1 MQQNSRETYPYQT
14 EEKEIDF
21 RKLAKSLI
29 ERIRF
34 IFGFTGFVTLL
45 AIVYVLLL
53 PPPSISYIAT
63 TSFTKPSKSSFILNN
78 VKIPSVTRES
88 IYSSFLD
95 NIIIESLQKKVFTEG
110 DYLSRLNKQNEL
122 VGDVDENISGFLN
135 SASLEIN
142 GALST
147 FSIQGTNA
155 KILTDFLNELV
166 IEANNKTVNEIK
178 SINKQKIAFSLD
190 EIATQVRE
198 INDQIEESK
207 LKAKE
212 EDAQKIKEINDQING
227 ARYKAEQGRLNEIVR
242 LTDFAKLAR
251 SLGIIETNFTNSDTT
266 LIVAPYWY
274 LHGERALLEEIKI
287 LENRVNNDPF
297 IPLLVTLNNRLIEV
311 QNNKTLKTLEEYQID
326 SLFFDRINKLDKEKY
341 KLESNAL
348 SLDSSV
354 INAIQLVQSASAKQ
368 IPIKPIKSRKKLIV
382 VMTFFGGF
390 MSSIL
395 LVLLMN
401 LLKEDET
408 EPTTKNK

>member
-1 MQQNSRETYPYQT
+1 MQQSNQETYYDQAD
-14 EEKEIDF
+14 EIDL
-21 RKLAKSLI
+21 RKLAKSLK
-29 ERIRF
+29 ERRWF

-63 TSFTKPSKSSFILNN
+63 TSFTKPSKSSFSLNN
-78 VKIPSVTRES
+78 DKIPSVTRES

-212 EDAQKIKEINDQING
+212 QDAREIQEINDQINR
-227 ARYKAEQGRLNEIVR
+227 ARYKAEQGRLNKIVR

-251 SLGIIETNFTNSDTT
+251 SLGIIETNFTNSDTILFT
-266 LIVAPYWY
+266 EILAPYWY

-287 LENRVNNDPF
+287 LENRANNDPF
-297 IPLLVTLNNRLIEV
+297 IPELVALNNKLNEV
-311 QNNKTLKTLEEYQID
+311 QNNKTLKALEEHQDDDTSYSSFFS
-326 SLFFDRINKLDKEKY
+326 SLNALDKEKL
-341 KLESNAL
+341 KLES
-348 SLDSSV
+348 SIIDLDSRT
-354 INAIQLVQSASAKQ
+354 INAVQVIKSASAKQ
-368 IPIKPIKSRKKLIV
+368 IPIESRNKMIV
-382 VMTFFGGF
+382 AIALFGGF
-390 MSSIL
+390 IFSIF
-395 LVLLMN
+395 LVLLAN
-401 LLKEDET
+401 LFKEDET
-408 EPTTKNK
+408 EPTTK

>member
-1 MQQNSRETYPYQT
+1 MQQDNQQTYPYQT
-14 EEKEIDF
+14 DEIDL
-21 RKLAKSLI
+21 RKLAKSLK
-29 ERIRF
+29 ERRWF
-34 IFGFTGFVTLL
+34 IFGFTCFVTLL

-78 VKIPSVTRES
+78 DKIPSVTRES

-135 SASLEIN
+135 SASLETN

-190 EIATQVRE
+190 EIDTELSE
-198 INDQIEESK
+198 INDQI
-207 LKAKE
+207 LNQIDRIKE
-212 EDAQKIKEINDQING
+212 QDAQKIQEINDQIDG
-227 ARYKAEQGRLNEIVR
+227 LRYKAEQDRLNQILR
-242 LTDFAKLAR
+242 LTEDVKLAR
-251 SLGIIETNFTNSDTT
+251 SLGAIENNFTQSSDTLT
-266 LIVAPYWY
+266 TASLPNWY
-274 LHGERALLEEIKI
+274 LYGEKALLARINI
-287 LENRVNNDPF
+287 LKSRTSDDPF
-297 IPLLVTLNNRLIEV
+297 IPELVALNNKLNEV
-311 QNNKTLKTLEEYQID
+311 QNNKTSRTLEESQVDNSFI
-326 SLFFDRINKLDKEKY
+326 DRINELDKEKL
-341 KLESNAL
+341 KLES
-348 SLDSSV
+348 SIIDLDSST
-354 INAIQLVQSASAKQ
+354 INAMELVHYASANQ
-368 IPIKPIKSRKKLIV
+368 IPIKSRNKIILAMALI
-382 VMTFFGGF
+382 GSF
-390 MSSIL
+390 MSSIF

-401 LLKEDET
+401 LFKEDET